1 MNTVVRLPGQPL
13 PDAYFDVR
21 YEVLRKPLG
30 APKGSERLAGDFE
43 AINVW
48 VEDEGTIVAVGRAHR
63 IPDAEDG
70 SALDVK
76 AKSACPP
83 FEPLCNGAA
92 PMVDDNGTLMPALLR
107 PAIQVRGMGTIESY
121 RGRGLASKVLA
132 ALELHS
138 AGTWQSRTGWLQA
151 RIEAIPFY
159 IANGWACFGP
169 EYDVPNVGPHRSMW
183 KDLSSPR

>member
-1 MNTVVRLPGQPL
+1 MNTIVRLLGQPL

-30 APKGSERLAGDFE
+30 APRGSERLAGDLE
-43 AINVW
+43 AINTW
-48 VEDEGTIVAVGRAHR
+48 VEHDGAILAVGRAHL

-83 FEPLCNGAA
+83 FEPLCHGAA
-92 PMVDDNGTLMPALLR
+92 PMVDDNGTPMPALLR
-107 PAIQVRGMGTIESY
+107 PAIQVRGMGTLDAY
-121 RGRGLASKVLA
+121 RGHGLASKVLA
-132 ALELHS
+132 ALELQS
-138 AGTWQSRTGWLQA
+138 VTAWQARTGWLQA
-151 RIEAIPFY
+151 RISAIPFY
-159 IANGWACFGP
+159 SANGWTCFGP

-183 KDLSSPR
+183 KDFS